1 MVQCPVQFLA
11 LLPLAP
17 GDGPGGGRNKTL
29 RVTSISGV
37 LLSGQCC
44 RRWQTTEREGGEQ
57 PRPRASAAVATEA
70 DSTLKPVT
78 KLEVLF
84 RFIVVS
90 ALAKIWTVT
99 CLLLWA
105 SKFNETLHQM
115 Y

>member
-1 MVQCPVQFLA
+1 MRPQ
-11 LLPLAP
+11 
-17 GDGPGGGRNKTL
+17 
-29 RVTSISGV
+29 
-37 LLSGQCC
+37 
-44 RRWQTTEREGGEQ
+44 
-57 PRPRASAAVATEA
+57 PRASAAVAAEA

-105 SKFNETLHQM
+105 SKFNETLHQI